1 MDPEEGGLTA
11 LEGAIL
17 GVVTV
22 LLALL
27 AVHALTVPAGPPA
40 GLVYSAIGE
49 TGGCL
54 VVSGDVYG
62 YALASG
68 SVGGTDLWCARP
80 DRSRMGSVA
89 CNVRLVIGDMGSVDM
104 SRTAVAI
111 TTPDGTERL
120 GRTAEAPVQ
129 PGNWTIVRMAH
140 TVPFQQADD
149 DSFLEPGEQF
159 DLLVYPARSLAPGES
174 FRISIIPFGGA
185 LIVVERAVP
194 PWITPVMDL
203 G

>member
-22 LLALL
+22 LLAML
-27 AVHALTVPAGPPA
+27 AVHALSVPAGPPA
-40 GLVYSAIGE
+40 GIVYSALGE

-62 YALASG
+62 YALANG

-89 CNVRLVIGDMGSVDM
+89 CSVRLFIGNMGSVDM
-104 SRTAVAI
+104 SRTTVAV
-111 TTPDGTERL
+111 TTPDETEHL
-120 GRTAEAPVQ
+120 GRTAEAPIQ
-129 PGNWTIVRMAH
+129 PGNWTIVRMVH
-140 TVPFQQADD
+140 TIPLQQADD
-149 DSFLEPGEQF
+149 DFLLEPGEQF

-174 FRISIIPFGGA
+174 FRISIIPPGGVP
-185 LIVVERAVP
+185 LTVERTVP
-194 PWITPVMDL
+194 PRITPVMDL